1 MKCYFHPK
9 TDAVGICSVCFKA
22 VCKDCVGDDEPE
34 LVCKNCMRVGLK
46 MLKEERR
53 GNTQNEK
60 PIFQKN
66 RPQNAKQQ
74 YTQNKNNSP
83 GILSNLFKQNKNL
96 NENNIID
103 SDVITPVLFIGILAG
118 ILCGVPVLSLLFFII
133 MPIAGILSIVYLKA
147 EQDYKT
153 NIGIKKGIITGILV
167 GILAS
172 IVSLIVIISLGAFLG
187 VQIYGLMTNIFG
199 FLDTNTLNTLITI
212 SGGDATLSLNGI
224 ITRLFITIIS
234 FPILSGFFG
243 LLGAKFLR

>member
-1 MKCYFHPK
+1 
-9 TDAVGICSVCFKA
+9 

>member
-1 MKCYFHPK
+1 VKCYFHPK